1 MRKLIISIFWLIWLN
16 GCDSENTFS
25 ALTDSSNLDA
35 EICEDSIGVLNEF
48 NITASRRSLKKCVVR
63 PMGGADLEFSR
74 SHGVSLKVRAKSNP
88 FRLWIENS
96 KGSKGRCLT
105 LNPPSSRTKVELKDC

>member
-1 MRKLIISIFWLIWLN
+1 MKKPIIIPLCFLLLN

-25 ALTDSSNLDA
+25 ALTDSSNLYA

-48 NITASRRSLKKCVVR
+48 NITASRGSLTKCIAR

-74 SHGVSLKVRAKSNP
+74 SHGVSLKVKAKSDP
-88 FRLWIENS
+88 FRLWIKNN